1 VRQQQRDGSGSGGL
15 VLDFRENERETKEI
29 KRENRERRSVVL
41 HLGASYYPRIW
52 GFILFFFF
60 FFFVI

>member
-41 HLGASYYPRIW
+41 HLAASY
-52 GFILFFFF
+52 
-60 FFFVI
+60 